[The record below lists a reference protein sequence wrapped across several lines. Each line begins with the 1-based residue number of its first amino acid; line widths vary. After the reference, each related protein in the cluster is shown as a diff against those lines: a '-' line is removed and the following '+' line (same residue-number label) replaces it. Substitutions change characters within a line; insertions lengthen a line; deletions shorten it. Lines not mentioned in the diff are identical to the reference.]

1 MVDLPYAGLWVLIC
15 MILTI
20 VQIGPGFV
28 ILPVIIWLFIIKDL
42 GPASIWSVYL
52 VVVMLL
58 DNILKPILL
67 GKGASVPTIVIF
79 LGAIGGFIFVGFLGL
94 FLGAIILSITYKL
107 LVFWLELETS
117 GIPTDQNEKIR

>member
-1 MVDLPYAGLWVLIC
+1 

-28 ILPVIIWLFIIKDL
+28 ILPVIIWLFITKDL